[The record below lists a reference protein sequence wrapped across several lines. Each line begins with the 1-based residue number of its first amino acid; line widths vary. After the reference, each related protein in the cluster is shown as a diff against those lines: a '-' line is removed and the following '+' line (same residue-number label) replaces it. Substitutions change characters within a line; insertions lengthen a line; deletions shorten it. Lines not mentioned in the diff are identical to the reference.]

1 MSTRIHDAV
10 NAVRPVRREL
20 EAEARAHLE
29 NLTKPRGSLGRLE
42 DLAAR
47 IYCIQR
53 GGVPDQNRNRRLLSV
68 DPARIHTIAGD
79 HGVVA
84 AGVSL
89 FPQEVTRQM
98 VLNFCAGGAAINV
111 LCRTAGAQL
120 LAVDAGSRGPEYPE
134 TSGLVQRKIAP
145 GTENVL
151 EAPAMNTEQCAAAV
165 ELGLDLA
172 EAAAKD
178 GVRCVGLGEMGI
190 GNTTPAAALYCAL
203 FGLTPE
209 QVAGPGTGLPPEGVR
224 RKAEIIDQALRYHAP
239 VVASGDGLAILAA
252 LGGYEIA
259 ALAGLSIGAAR
270 HGLLLLV
277 DGFIASAA
285 YAVAWRLCPAVAD
298 HAFFAHASAEPG
310 HQAALRAM
318 GADPLLDL
326 GMRLGE
332 GTGAA
337 LALPLL
343 RAAVNVFNEMATFS
357 EAGVSDG

>member
-1 MSTRIHDAV
+1 MSERIHDAV
-10 NAVRPVRREL
+10 RAVRPVRREL
-20 EAEARAHLE
+20 EAEARAHLD

-47 IYCIQR
+47 IYCIQE
-53 GGVPDQNRNRRLLSV
+53 GGLLDQTRDRRLLYV

-79 HGVVA
+79 HGIVA

-98 VLNFCAGGAAINV
+98 VLNFTAGGAAVNV
-111 LCRTAGAQL
+111 LCRTVGAQL
-120 LAVDAGSRGPEYPE
+120 QAVDAGSCGPEYPE
-134 TSGLVQRKIAP
+134 TAGLMQRKIAP
-145 GTENVL
+145 GTNNFL
-151 EAPAMNTEQCAAAV
+151 EAPAMSAEQCRAAV

-172 EAAAKD
+172 DTAAED

-203 FGLTPE
+203 FGMTPE
-209 QVAGPGTGLPPEGVR
+209 QAAGPGTGLPPEGVR
-224 RKAEIIDQALRYHAP
+224 HKAAIINQALQRHAP
-239 VVASGDGLAILAA
+239 AIASGDGLEILAA
-252 LGGYEIA
+252 LGGYEIGT
-259 ALAGLSIGAAR
+259 LTGLSIGAAR
-270 HGLLLLV
+270 RRMLLLV

-298 HAFFAHASAEPG
+298 YAFFAHASAEPG
-310 HQAALRAM
+310 HNTALQAM
-318 GADPLLDL
+318 GAAPLLDL

-343 RAAVNVFNEMATFS
+343 RASANVFNDMATFA

>member
-1 MSTRIHDAV
+1 MSTRIHEAIK
-10 NAVRPVRREL
+10 AVRPVRQEL
-20 EAEARAHLE
+20 EAEARAHLDT
-29 NLTKPRGSLGRLE
+29 LTKPRGSLGRLE

-47 IYCIQR
+47 IYCIQN
-53 GGVPDQNRNRRLLSV
+53 GGVLDPGRNRRLLSV

-120 LAVDAGSRGPEYPE
+120 LAVDAGSCGPEYPE
-134 TSGLVQRKIAP
+134 TAGLVQRKIAP
-145 GTENVL
+145 GTENFL
-151 EAPAMNTEQCAAAV
+151 EAPAMSTEQCVAAV

-172 EAAAKD
+172 QAAARD

-209 QVAGPGTGLPPEGVR
+209 QAAGPGTGLPPEGVR
-224 RKAEIIDQALRYHAP
+224 RKAEVIGQALQRHAP
-239 VVASGDGLAILAA
+239 AVTSGDGLEILAA

-259 ALAGLSIGAAR
+259 ALAGLSMGAAQ

-318 GADPLLDL
+318 GAAPLLDL

-343 RAAVNVFNEMATFS
+343 RAAVNVFNDMATFA